1 MDNKKLDNYL
11 NNLAS
16 LQVNIWILPSHTTK
30 QNHLFSLVNSHQIRF
45 SQIKYFRLV
54 NSAIFFIISGPKF
67 LRIEI
72 PSGTIN
78 SRGIFKLCPR
88 SLIQSGRE
96 RRIDLLRS
104 SRIHPDHPHLTWYPG
119 ITWCLGRPGRP
130 LRPLSPWLIRTDNCY
145 DLNEK
150 SALPFV

>member
-54 NSAIFFIISGPKF
+54 NSAIFSLSLDQNFW
-67 LRIEI
+67 IEI

-119 ITWCLGRPGRP
+119 ITWCPGRP
-130 LRPLSPWLIRTDNCY
+130 LRPLSPKLIRTDNCY